1 MNPSASGWIP
11 KYTALLNQSGSRE
24 KTTFEEVPYRILQ
37 KEGFIFGVSQ
47 SLLFTSS
54 ENKLQLTREETTKVN
69 LLHILTQLCL
79 TENNEATP
87 EQIYVKIIAFYKT
100 IEKERKGFFNQ
111 FSRYKNNASKLER
124 IMTVRIQESNNLFK
138 RDFASLLTHAFL
150 YIDVLA
156 FSKFLHTNIS
166 SKKYITY
173 FEKIIMHCS
182 YLALRAKEKKNKYDR
197 LLLELF
203 EDATLF
209 TQTIPAEKPLDFLNP
224 ETLHQN
230 EKLYILDLCC
240 LAVWDDHTM
249 DASEQEFLYQLIHHL
264 QLPEESLSESI
275 QNIVLLTNDNRSK
288 ISLFDYAHPVNQF
301 YKQATKT
308 VKTLILR
315 NKNRLLLELEE
326 SGELM
331 VLLGKSTTRSLSV
344 AEKKKVKAQLLDICK
359 TVPSLTLFLLPGGS
373 LLLPLLVKLIPQL
386 LPSAFDEN
394 RIDTKNN

>member
-1 MNPSASGWIP
+1 MNPSAQGWIP
-11 KYTALLNQSGSRE
+11 KYITLITQDSIDSTA
-24 KTTFEEVPYRILQ
+24 KFEELPYHRLQ
-37 KEGFIFGVSQ
+37 NNGFIFGVSNK
-47 SLLFTSS
+47 LLFTTPK
-54 ENKLQLTREETTKVN
+54 NQLQLTREETTKVN
-69 LLHILTQLCL
+69 LVHILRLVYLAKHQ
-79 TENNEATP
+79 EATTN
-87 EQIYVKIIAFYKT
+87 EIYTHIISFYKT

-111 FSRYKNNASKLER
+111 FSSYKTDASKLER

-156 FSKFLHTNIS
+156 FSKFLDTRVS
-166 SKKYITY
+166 TKKYSAN
-173 FEKIIMHCS
+173 FEQLVMHCCF
-182 YLALRAKEKKNKYDR
+182 LALQTKEKKSKYDR

-209 TQTIPAEKPLDFLNP
+209 TQAPSSEKPLSFLQ
-224 ETLHQN
+224 TISLDQN
-230 EKLYILDLCC
+230 EKLYILDICC

-249 DASEQEFLYQLIHHL
+249 DAREQEFLYQLIHQL
-264 QLPEESLSESI
+264 ELPEETLSDAI
-275 QNIVLLTNDNRSK
+275 QNIVLLTDIKGK

-301 YKQATKT
+301 YKQATQT

-315 NKNRLLLELEE
+315 NKNRLQVELEE

-331 VLLGKSTTRSLSV
+331 VLLGKSTTRSLSIS
-344 AEKKKVKAQLLDICK
+344 EKKKVKAQLLDICK

-394 RIDTKNN
+394 RIDPKK

>member
-11 KYTALLNQSGSRE
+11 KYFTLTKEANNN
-24 KTTFEEVPYRILQ
+24 KTVHFETVPYNALQ
-37 KEGFIFGVSQ
+37 KNGFIFGVSNT
-47 SLLFTSS
+47 LLFTIPK
-54 ENKLQLTREETTKVN
+54 NRLQLTREETTKVN
-69 LLHILTQLCL
+69 LLHILVMLYATQQK
-79 TENNEATP
+79 EATP
-87 EQIYVKIIAFYKT
+87 EVIYEKVISFYKV
-100 IEKERKGFFNQ
+100 IEKERKGFFIQ
-111 FSRYKNNASKLER
+111 FSRYKSNASKLER
-124 IMTVRIQESNNLFK
+124 IITVRIQESNNLFK

-156 FSKFLHTNIS
+156 FSKFLDTSVS
-166 SKKYITY
+166 SKKYIAN
-173 FEKIIMHCS
+173 FEKVIMHCCF
-182 YLALRAKEKKNKYDR
+182 LALQAKEKKNKYDR

-209 TQTIPAEKPLDFLNP
+209 APTKVSDSPLGFLDP
-224 ETLHQN
+224 IILEQN

-249 DASEQEFLYQLIHHL
+249 DASEHEFLYLLINQL
-264 QLPEESLSESI
+264 QLPEQSLSDAI
-275 QNIVLLTNDNRSK
+275 QNIVQLTNDNNSK
-288 ISLFDYAHPVNQF
+288 LSLFDHAHPVNQF
-301 YKQATKT
+301 YKQATQT

-331 VLLGKSTTRSLSV
+331 VLLGKSTTRSLS
-344 AEKKKVKAQLLDICK
+344 ASEKKKVKAQLLDICK
-359 TVPSLTLFLLPGGS
+359 TVPSLTIFLLPGGT

-394 RIDTKNN
+394 RIDTKT